1 MANNEAKI
9 KFTAE
14 TAGFN
19 DAIKK
24 SNDEMSVLRAELR
37 LNEAQMKSTG
47 ESIEGLENKHKIL
60 SDQLAASKDKT
71 EALSQKVEKAIEL
84 FGEDSTEVTKLKVRL
99 TDAQTAE
106 EKLQQAIDR
115 CNDELTEQKIASERI
130 ETASEKLSDTIGDQ
144 QKELDNLKQK
154 YTDVIL
160 VQGESSDA
168 AKMLADKI
176 DTLSGKLKE
185 NKSKLKEAESAADN
199 LDQTIEQVKKSA
211 EESEEGFTIMKG
223 AMADLVSEGIQEVI
237 SGIGE
242 MVSYFMELPEATRD
256 LRQDMSTLTTAFDEA
271 DMSAETGTETWKEL
285 YKTIGEDD
293 RAVETANN
301 IAKIADE
308 QAELN
313 DWVTIT
319 TGIWGTYQD
328 SLPVEGLAEAANE
341 TAKTGAVTGVLADAL
356 NWGAKE
362 GETFGLKLKENI
374 SFTELSAEQLKKL
387 SDKEREEYE
396 AKKAQYEAIEEY
408 NTILTESTAAEDI
421 FNLALDECST
431 EAERQQLITET
442 LTSMYGDA
450 AETYRDTAS
459 AQMEAKEAAAEQ
471 ILVENE
477 LAEAIEPVTTK
488 LTEMKTQALEGIVP
502 VVEEMVDGFFAFT
515 DWCQNHTGVIAVI
528 AGVIGVLT
536 TALIVYNA
544 AQAIRTAM
552 ETAGVTTI
560 WALVAAHWAQA
571 TAAAAA
577 FAPYVAAVALI
588 ALLIA
593 AGVALYQNWDTVK
606 AKCAELAEKVS
617 TKFNQIKE
625 NACKKIEE
633 MKQNVSEKIESIK
646 TAALEKFDAIKE
658 GIKERINNAKDKVKE
673 AIDKIKG
680 FFDFEWSLP
689 KLKLPHINISG
700 SFSLGPPPT
709 VPKFDVNWHAKG
721 VLFTKPTIIPA
732 DGFGEAGSEYALP
745 LNEKSLSPLA
755 NMLGEMITNKM
766 DAATPTVFE
775 VDYDKLA
782 NAMSK
787 QKTSVVIGTREF
799 GRIVREVE

>member
-47 ESIEGLENKHKIL
+47 ESVEGLENKHKIL

-84 FGEDSTEVTKLKVRL
+84 FGEDSTEVTKLKVQL

-106 EKLQQAIDR
+106 EKLQQAIER

-168 AKMLADKI
+168 AKVLADKI

-199 LDQTIEQVKKSA
+199 LDQTIEQVEKSA
-211 EESEEGFTIMKG
+211 EESEEGFTVMKG
-223 AMADLVSEGIQEVI
+223 ALADLVSEGIQGVI

-242 MVSYFMELPEATRD
+242 MVSYFTELPEATRE

-285 YKTIGEDD
+285 YTVFGEDD

-502 VVEEMVDGFFAFT
+502 VVEELVQGFFDFSN
-515 DWCQNHTGVIAVI
+515 WCQNHTGVIMAIVAVI
-528 AGVIGVLT
+528 GILT
-536 TALIVYNA
+536 TALVAQNA
-544 AQAIRTAM
+544 VKAIKVAM
-552 ETAGVTTI
+552 EAAEVTTI
-560 WALVAAHWAQA
+560 WGLVAAHWAQA
-571 TAAAAA
+571 TAAMAA
-577 FAPYVAAVALI
+577 FAPYVLIVAAIAAVI
-588 ALLIA
+588 AIIVLCIKH
-593 AGVALYQNWDTVK
+593 WDDIV
-606 AKCAELAEKVS
+606 
-617 TKFNQIKE
+617 
-625 NACKKIEE
+625 NACKNAWNR
-633 MKQNVSEKIESIK
+633 MKEI
-646 TAALEKFDAIKE
+646 TANIADWIGSKFDS
-658 GIKERINNAKDKVKE
+658 VKE
-673 AIDKIKG
+673 SVSSILENVKTKFKTIFDDAKSIVRNAIDAIKG
-680 FFDFEWSLP
+680 FFNFEWSLP
-689 KLKLPHINISG
+689 KLKLPHFSISG
-700 SFSLGPPPT
+700 EFGLNPPT
-709 VPKFDVNWHAKG
+709 TPKINVDWHAKG
-721 VLFTKPTIIPA
+721 ALFTKPTIIPA
-732 DGFGEAGSEYALP
+732 NGFGEAGNEYALP